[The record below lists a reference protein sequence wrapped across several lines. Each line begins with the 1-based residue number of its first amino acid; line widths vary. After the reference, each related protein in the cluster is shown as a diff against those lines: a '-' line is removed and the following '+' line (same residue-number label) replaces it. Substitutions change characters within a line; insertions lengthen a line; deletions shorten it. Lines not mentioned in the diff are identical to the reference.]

1 MVNSINESMHFMEAI
16 LGSTLRES
24 QAVEIFTS
32 HEGLHLS
39 YEQAQTRHVPRREG
53 WYNLSTHFPWI
64 GFRTRAIDGAH
75 VEYFRGIVNPVGIKV
90 GPGMEPGELLRLVEM
105 LNPENEAGK
114 ITLIHRFGAEQIG
127 ECLAPLIQ
135 AVNEQGCRVLWTCDP
150 MHGNTYSTNS
160 GIKTRNF
167 DQIISE
173 LKQAFQIHQANESIL
188 GGVHLEMTGDN
199 VTECVG
205 GAGKLAEP
213 DLHRAYKSTV
223 DPRLNY
229 DQAIELAFTI
239 AEQMK
244 TDQG

>member
-1 MVNSINESMHFMEAI
+1 
-16 LGSTLRES
+16 
-24 QAVEIFTS
+24 
-32 HEGLHLS
+32 LS
-39 YEQAQTRHVPRREG
+39 YEQAQTRHVPRRKG
-53 WYNLSTHFPWI
+53 WYNLNTHFPWI

-90 GPGMEPGELLRLVEM
+90 GPGMEAEELIRLIET
-105 LNPENEAGK
+105 LNPENEKGK
-114 ITLIHRFGAEQIG
+114 ITLIHRFGADQIANLL
-127 ECLAPLIQ
+127 EPLI
-135 AVNEQGCRVLWTCDP
+135 AGVKNSELDVLWTCDP
-150 MHGNTYSTNS
+150 MHGNTYSTNT

-173 LKQAFQIHQANESIL
+173 LKQAFKIHRANDSIL
-188 GGVHLEMTGDN
+188 GGVHLEMTGDD

-213 DLHRAYKSTV
+213 DLHRAYKSAV

-239 AEQMK
+239 AEHMK
-244 TDQG
+244 SGDD

>member
-1 MVNSINESMHFMEAI
+1 MES
-16 LGSTLRES
+16 
-24 QAVEIFTS
+24 
-32 HEGLHLS
+32 
-39 YEQAQTRHVPRREG
+39 
-53 WYNLSTHFPWI
+53 
-64 GFRTRAIDGAH
+64 D
-75 VEYFRGIVNPVGIKV
+75 
-90 GPGMEPGELLRLVEM
+90 ELLRLVEM

-127 ECLAPLIQ
+127 DCLEPLIK

-150 MHGNTYSTNS
+150 MHGNTYSTKS

-244 TDQG
+244 TDEG